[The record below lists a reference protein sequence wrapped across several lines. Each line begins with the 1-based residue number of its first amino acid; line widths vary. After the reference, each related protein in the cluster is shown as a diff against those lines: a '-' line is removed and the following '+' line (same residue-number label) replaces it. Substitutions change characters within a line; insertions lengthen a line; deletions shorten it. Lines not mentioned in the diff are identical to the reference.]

1 MKTKQYAMKVKLI
14 IIFLFLLTIGT
25 KAIATEWTNYFT
37 YQTDTTTERVDMPF
51 EYLRPVAHY
60 DCLSFSIENQAYSI
74 MEGLKAYNSV
84 FDYEKLK
91 CEEDYESECLS
102 VYLKV
107 KEISNAEK
115 NELLASLLMQGF
127 KSVRIYLKGEEFSGT
142 YDLRDIDMPFFL
154 PVYFE
159 DQSGE
164 NTGCMNNLEEM
175 YRIVYEKAMQD
186 KWLSNIIEHEVEAG
200 ETLYG
205 IAKQFGITQ
214 EDILKYNPSLQ
225 NVPLKAG
232 QVITINLNSQYIKN
246 APNIVSET
254 NKKENKTILIYF
266 LLGMSLLLNAWFIWK
281 LYNTKKK

>member
-1 MKTKQYAMKVKLI
+1 MKIKILI
-14 IIFLFLLTIGT
+14 IILSFLSIGT
-25 KAIATEWTNYFT
+25 KAIATEWTNYFI
-37 YQTDTTTERVDMPF
+37 YRADTTIDRSDMPF

-74 MEGLKAYNSV
+74 MERLKAYNSV
-84 FDYEKLK
+84 FDYEKIK
-91 CEEDYESECLS
+91 CEEHYESECLS

-107 KEISNAEK
+107 KELSNTQK

-127 KSVRIYLKGEEFSGT
+127 KSVRIYLKSEEYGKT

-159 DQSGE
+159 DQLGE
-164 NTGCMNNLEEM
+164 NTGCMNNLENM
-175 YRIVYEKAMQD
+175 FRIVYEKALQD

-205 IAKQFGITQ
+205 IAKHHEITQ

-225 NVPLKAG
+225 NAPLKAG
-232 QVITINLNSQYIKN
+232 QIITINLNTKYTKDTSKTLL
-246 APNIVSET
+246 T
-254 NKKENKTILIYF
+254 NEKKESKSIVVYLLLAISVLLNGYFTWKYF
-266 LLGMSLLLNAWFIWK
+266 LRKKSLK
-281 LYNTKKK
+281 